1 MHPRS
6 GITTYTNRIELGK
19 TCIMSDASHRN
30 RRYDPLDCSHLGPD
44 DVQQFLQEL
53 FQVLHSAQVGQID
66 DLFQYIRSEASLEE
80 VRSRISEILGSMS
93 NLGAKDQR

>member
-1 MHPRS
+1 
-6 GITTYTNRIELGK
+6 
-19 TCIMSDASHRN
+19 MSDASHRN
-30 RRYDPLDCSHLGPD
+30 RRYDPLDCSYLGPN
-44 DVQQFLQEL
+44 DVEKFLQDL
-53 FQVLHSAQVGQID
+53 FQVLHSAEVGQID